1 MIRTPRYRIEVFIKD
16 KETFSIP
23 MIQSDLGLDYG
34 EIREIISDLVDEEK
48 VEFLE
53 GIVYKSVES
62 KEEKD
67 DDSSSDNNLFSWD
80 DLFSDDDDDDDNNS
94 NNNTDT
100 SSKNTPFWLDSLM
113 SDDDD
118 EENKKTEDED
128 DDSSSVFSDFLKAMR
143 SINSINAN
151 DIFNSIVSKL
161 ETADVDKLM
170 ESNGGPLPD
179 LNDGEMPLSFF
190 TSNQKEYDSDKNTF
204 RPKIDI
210 FIPES
215 NNPLVI
221 HVAESVNDESDYYFH
236 DNGTITDY
244 IRSLAEGLNK
254 STVNSW
260 QKLIEKWL
268 EKHGLNGR
276 YEDGHYKYYV
286 PGMMTHESFHRA
298 LSCFVA
304 DVMKIV
310 DIIDMIIRY
319 YKDKC
324 YISPIS
330 NSDLAERL
338 LQSDISFES
347 ITEFFNEIISIDPMI
362 DANTINHM
370 FLRCAIAA
378 IRQNHPKKNKIMDL
392 SREGRKNS
400 GALAAIYL
408 IIRDVTNALNSGE
421 GEE

>member
-1 MIRTPRYRIEVFIKD
+1 MTITPTYRIKAFISD
-16 KETFSIP
+16 KESFSIP
-23 MIQSDLGLDYG
+23 MIQSELGLDYG
-34 EIREIISDLVDEEK
+34 EIREIISDLIDEEK
-48 VEFLE
+48 VAFLG
-53 GIVYKSVES
+53 GILYKWISI
-62 KEEKD
+62 EEKIN
-67 DDSSSDNNLFSWD
+67 DSSSDNNTFSWD
-80 DLFSDDDDDDDNNS
+80 NLFNDDDDDDD
-94 NNNTDT
+94 T
-100 SSKNTPFWLDSLM
+100 SSESDSDSWLDNLLI
-113 SDDDD
+113 DDDD

-128 DDSSSVFSDFLKAMR
+128 DDSSSVFSDFLKTL
-143 SINSINAN
+143 SS
-151 DIFNSIVSKL
+151 FNSIDVDDILQNIVDDL
-161 ETADVDKLM
+161 EIDDVDKLT

-215 NNPLVI
+215 NTPLVI
-221 HVAESVNDESDYYFH
+221 HVAKSVNDESDYYFH
-236 DNGTITDY
+236 DDGTLTDY

-276 YEDGHYKYYV
+276 YEDGYYKYYV
-286 PGMMTHESFHRA
+286 PGMMTYESFHQA

-347 ITEFFNEIISIDPMI
+347 ITEFFDEIISIDPMI

>member
-1 MIRTPRYRIEVFIKD
+1 
-16 KETFSIP
+16 
-23 MIQSDLGLDYG
+23 MIQSELGLDYG
-34 EIREIISDLVDEEK
+34 EIREIISDLIDEEK
-48 VEFLE
+48 VAFLG
-53 GIVYKSVES
+53 GILYKWISI
-62 KEEKD
+62 EEKNN
-67 DDSSSDNNLFSWD
+67 DSSSDNNTFSWD
-80 DLFSDDDDDDDNNS
+80 NLFNDDDDDDD
-94 NNNTDT
+94 T
-100 SSKNTPFWLDSLM
+100 SSESDSDSWLDNLLI
-113 SDDDD
+113 DDDD

-128 DDSSSVFSDFLKAMR
+128 DDSSSVFSDFLKTLR
-143 SINSINAN
+143 SFNSINAD
-151 DIFNSIVSKL
+151 DILQNIVDDL
-161 ETADVDKLM
+161 EIDDVDKLT

-210 FIPES
+210 FIPEN

-221 HVAESVNDESDYYFH
+221 HVAKSVNDESDYYFH
-236 DNGTITDY
+236 DNGTLTDY

-268 EKHGLNGR
+268 AKHGLNGI

-286 PGMMTHESFHRA
+286 PSMMTHESFHQA

-310 DIIDMIIRY
+310 DIIDMIIKY

-347 ITEFFNEIISIDPMI
+347 ITEFFDEIISIDPMI

-378 IRQNHPKKNKIMDL
+378 IRQNHPKKNKVMDL

>member
-1 MIRTPRYRIEVFIKD
+1 MTIKPIDRIKAFIND
-16 KETFSIP
+16 KESFSIP
-23 MIQSDLGLDYG
+23 MIQSELGLDYG
-34 EIREIISDLVDEEK
+34 EIREIISDLIDEEK
-48 VEFLE
+48 VEFLG
-53 GIVYKSVES
+53 GILYKWISI
-62 KEEKD
+62 EEKIN
-67 DDSSSDNNLFSWD
+67 DSSSDNNTFSWD
-80 DLFSDDDDDDDNNS
+80 NLFNDDDDDDD
-94 NNNTDT
+94 T
-100 SSKNTPFWLDSLM
+100 SSESDSDSWLDNLM
-113 SDDDD
+113 IDDDD

-128 DDSSSVFSDFLKAMR
+128 DDSSSVFSDFLKTLR
-143 SINSINAN
+143 SFNSINVD
-151 DIFNSIVSKL
+151 DILQDIVFDL
-161 ETADVDKLM
+161 EIDDVDKLA

-236 DNGTITDY
+236 DNGTLSDY
-244 IRSLAEGLNK
+244 IRSLAEGLNR

-260 QKLIEKWL
+260 QKLIETWL
-268 EKHGLNGR
+268 TKHGLNGR

-286 PGMMTHESFHRA
+286 PSMMTHESFHRA

-310 DIIDMIIRY
+310 DIIDMIIKY

-347 ITEFFNEIISIDPMI
+347 ITEFFDEIISIDPMI

>member
-1 MIRTPRYRIEVFIKD
+1 
-16 KETFSIP
+16 
-23 MIQSDLGLDYG
+23 MIQSELGLDYG
-34 EIREIISDLVDEEK
+34 EIREIISDLIDEEK
-48 VEFLE
+48 VAFLG
-53 GIVYKSVES
+53 GILYKWTSI
-62 KEEKD
+62 EEKNN
-67 DDSSSDNNLFSWD
+67 DSSSDNNTFSWD
-80 DLFSDDDDDDDNNS
+80 NLFNDDDDDDD
-94 NNNTDT
+94 T
-100 SSKNTPFWLDSLM
+100 SSESDSDSWLDNLLI
-113 SDDDD
+113 DDDD

-128 DDSSSVFSDFLKAMR
+128 DDSSSVFSDFLKTLR
-143 SINSINAN
+143 SFNSINAD
-151 DIFNSIVSKL
+151 DILQNIVDDL
-161 ETADVDKLM
+161 EIDDVDKLT

-210 FIPES
+210 FIPEN

-221 HVAESVNDESDYYFH
+221 HVAKSVNDESDYYFH
-236 DNGTITDY
+236 DNGTLTDY

-276 YEDGHYKYYV
+276 YEDGYYKYYV
-286 PGMMTHESFHRA
+286 PGMMTHESFHQA

-310 DIIDMIIRY
+310 DIIDMIIKY

-347 ITEFFNEIISIDPMI
+347 ITEFFDEIISIDPMI

-378 IRQNHPKKNKIMDL
+378 IRQDHPKKSKIMDL